1 MQYYHPVK
9 VEKVVI
15 VPAWEE
21 YKPEPG
27 EVIVFMDPGMAFGT
41 GMHETT
47 QLMIKLLSSYVKPGD
62 FVLDIGCGS
71 GILSIC
77 AAKLGAARC
86 FACDLDSVAVKVA
99 KKNIHENGVD
109 DIVSCG
115 VSDLLSAVPKDETY
129 SIVCANIV
137 ADIIL
142 RMAPDVSRYMRDGGL
157 LLISGILEEKAKD
170 VTDVLRSHGFEPVC
184 LINENGWCCC
194 SRKGLS

>member
-71 GILSIC
+71 VYRYVRQSLALLAPLHAILTLSLS
-77 AAKLGAARC
+77 KLLR
-86 FACDLDSVAVKVA
+86 K
-99 KKNIHENGVD
+99 
-109 DIVSCG
+109 
-115 VSDLLSAVPKDETY
+115 TY
-129 SIVCANIV
+129 TK
-137 ADIIL
+137 
-142 RMAPDVSRYMRDGGL
+142 MA
-157 LLISGILEEKAKD
+157 
-170 VTDVLRSHGFEPVC
+170 
-184 LINENGWCCC
+184 
-194 SRKGLS
+194 